1 MRKIPLD
8 TAFLERLNK
17 TFGESAAQKIM
28 KGFSADRFPAIR
40 VNTLKTNVRDIMSY
54 FKEINVKFERVSFL
68 PDALIILN
76 KKEKFFEDLD
86 IYAGGKIYFQGISSQ
101 IPVKFLDPAP
111 GEKILDM
118 CAAPGSKTT
127 QIAAMMQNKGE
138 ITANEI
144 NMIRMERLKYNLNKQ
159 GAVIA
164 DVISRDGASLGDM
177 HPACFDKV
185 LLDAPCSAE
194 GKINLKNPRSYKFWS
209 EKVVK
214 NCAKLQK
221 KLIISA
227 VKALKPGGV
236 LVYST
241 CTLAN
246 EENDEVVKFALE
258 SFPGVLA
265 VEKIS
270 LDFKYVLRSRY
281 GLIAIPSE
289 ICEGFFAARMRKG
302 NRA

>member
-1 MRKIPLD
+1 MKEIPLE
-8 TAFLERLNK
+8 AVFIERLNK
-17 TFGESAAQKIM
+17 MFGGSIAQKVV
-28 KGFSADRFPAIR
+28 KGFSLDRSPVIR

-54 FKEINVKFERVSFL
+54 FKEMGVRFERVSSL

-76 KKEKFFEDLD
+76 KKEKFFEELE
-86 IYAGGKIYFQGISSQ
+86 IYENGKIYFQGISSQ
-101 IPVKFLDPAP
+101 FPVKFLDPQP

-138 ITANEI
+138 ITANEP
-144 NMIRMERLKYNLNKQ
+144 NMIRLERLKYNLNKQ
-159 GAVIA
+159 GVTIA
-164 DVISRDGASLGDM
+164 NVISYDGATLGDM
-177 HPACFDKV
+177 YPSSFDKV

-194 GKINLKNPRSYKFWS
+194 GKIDLRNPRSYKFWS
-209 EKVVK
+209 EKNIR

-221 KLIISA
+221 KLIVSA
-227 VKALKPGGV
+227 IKALKPGGI

-246 EENDEVVKFALE
+246 EENDGVVGFAIGG
-258 SFPGVLA
+258 FAGALA

-270 LDFKYVLRSRY
+270 SDFKYILRSKY
-281 GLIAIPSE
+281 GLISIPSE
-289 ICEGFFAARMRKG
+289 ICEGFFVAKLRKLG
-302 NRA
+302 

>member
-8 TAFLERLNK
+8 AVFLERLNK
-17 TFGESAAQKIM
+17 TFGESTAQKIM
-28 KGFSADRFPAIR
+28 KGFSADRFSAIR
-40 VNTLKTNVRDIMSY
+40 VNTLKTNVREIMSY
-54 FKEINVKFERVSFL
+54 FKEINVKFERVGFL
-68 PDALIILN
+68 PDALVILN

-86 IYAGGKIYFQGISSQ
+86 IYAGGKIYFQGIFSQ

-127 QIAAMMQNKGE
+127 QIAAMMQNTGK

-159 GAVIA
+159 GVAIA
-164 DVISRDGASLGDM
+164 NVISYDGTVLGDM
-177 HPACFDKV
+177 YHAKFDKI

-194 GKINLKNPRSYKFWS
+194 GRINFKNPRSYKFWS

-221 KLIISA
+221 KLIVSA
-227 VKALKPGGV
+227 VKALKSGGV

-246 EENDEVVKFALE
+246 EENDEVVRFALE

-302 NRA
+302 

>member
-1 MRKIPLD
+1 MRKISLD
-8 TAFLERLNK
+8 VAFIERLNK
-17 TFGESAAQKIM
+17 MFGGSTAQKILR
-28 KGFSADRFPAIR
+28 GFSEDRFPVIR
-40 VNTLKTNVRDIMSY
+40 VNTLKTNVREIMSY
-54 FKEINVKFERVSFL
+54 FKEINVKFERVGFL
-68 PDALIILN
+68 SDALIILN

-101 IPVKFLDPAP
+101 IPVKFLDSAP

-127 QIAAMMQNKGE
+127 QIAAIMQNKGE

-144 NMIRMERLKYNLNKQ
+144 NMIRLERLKYNLNRQ
-159 GAVIA
+159 GVTITNVISHDGAV
-164 DVISRDGASLGDM
+164 LGDM
-177 HPACFDKV
+177 YPACFDKV

-194 GKINLKNPRSYKFWS
+194 GKIDFKNPRSYKFWS

-221 KLIISA
+221 KLIVSA
-227 VKALKPGGV
+227 VKALKPGGI

-246 EENDEVVKFALE
+246 EENDEVVRFALE

-270 LDFKYVLRSRY
+270 LDFKYILRSRY

-289 ICEGFFAARMRKG
+289 ICEGFFAVKMRKG
-302 NRA
+302 NCA

>member
-1 MRKIPLD
+1 MKEIPLEAVFID
-8 TAFLERLNK
+8 RLNK
-17 TFGESAAQKIM
+17 MFGGSIAQKVV
-28 KGFSADRFPAIR
+28 KGFSADRSPVIR

-54 FKEINVKFERVSFL
+54 FKEINVKFERVGSL
-68 PDALIILN
+68 PDALVILN
-76 KKEKFFEDLD
+76 KKEKFFEELE
-86 IYAGGKIYFQGISSQ
+86 IYGSGKIYFQGISSQ
-101 IPVKFLDPAP
+101 FPVKFLEPQV

-138 ITANEI
+138 IVANEI

-159 GAVIA
+159 GVTIA
-164 DVISRDGASLGDM
+164 NVISYDGTMLGDM
-177 HPACFDKV
+177 YPLSFDKV

-194 GKINLKNPRSYKFWS
+194 GKIDLKNPRSYKFWS
-209 EKVVK
+209 EKNIR

-221 KLIISA
+221 KLIVSA
-227 VKALKPGGV
+227 VKALKTGGI

-246 EENDEVVKFALE
+246 EENDEVVKFAIE
-258 SFPGVLA
+258 SFAGALG

-270 LDFKYVLRSRY
+270 SDFKYILRSKY
-281 GLIAIPSE
+281 GLISIPSE
-289 ICEGFFAARMRKG
+289 ICEGFFVAKLRKLG
-302 NRA
+302 